1 MEIILI
7 GTPMNLKKEPK
18 PRMKR
23 LTTIDRSAILG
34 VLSLGMVNTLMTDD
48 EIRFQEAII
57 DPILVS
63 INFNMTI
70 NTSC

>member
-1 MEIILI
+1 
-7 GTPMNLKKEPK
+7 MNLKKEPK